1 MKLQNDVLELEL
13 TKKGGEMASL
23 IYKGM
28 DVLYKGDGEYWTGK
42 NPSLFPIIGSPE
54 SKEYELLG
62 KKYPIKNHGLIRYA
76 ELETIVDNGSEVRM
90 RLKANEETMKSYPF
104 RFNYEISYKLDGN
117 KVLINYEI
125 RNDDDDDMPFTFGLH
140 PGFIVRNFEE
150 ATLVF
155 DEDEEGDFIN
165 LETKEITKTKLG
177 FYKNFI
183 EDVKRLH
190 TVVIANL
197 KSKYITLRMK
207 EYNVKVDMSNF
218 KYLALWTPDEKANFM
233 CIEPWMSINYIKN
246 AVNPFDENKYE
257 IEVIKPG
264 ETFKTGYSIEVC

>member
-1 MKLQNDVLELEL
+1 MLLENDVLKLEL
-13 TKKGGEMASL
+13 CNKGGEMASL

-28 DVLYKGDGEYWTGK
+28 DVLYKGDGQYWTGK
-42 NPSLFPIIGSPE
+42 NPTLFPIISSPD
-54 SKEYELLG
+54 SKEYEYLG

-76 ELETIVDNGSEVRM
+76 DLEKIVDNGIEVRM

-140 PGFIVRNFEE
+140 PGFIVRNFDE

-155 DEDEEGDFIN
+155 DQDEEGDFIN
-165 LETKEITKTKLG
+165 EQTKVITKTKLG

-183 EDVKRLH
+183 NDVERLH
-190 TVVIANL
+190 TIIMCNL
-197 KSKYITLRMK
+197 KTKAVTLKMK
-207 EYNVKVDMSNF
+207 EYSVKVDMSNF
-218 KYLALWTPDEKANFM
+218 KYLALWTPNKGAGFM
-233 CIEPWMSINYIKN
+233 CIEPWCSINYIKN
-246 AVNPFDENKYE
+246 AVNPFDTEKFE
-257 IEVIKPG
+257 LEVLKPG
-264 ETFKTGYSIEVC
+264 ETYKIGYSIEVC